1 MVTIKDVAKE
11 AGVSLATISRVINGA
26 ENVSPEIRSKVQEA
40 IKKLGYF
47 PNNAARSLVKRQ
59 SGAIAVLLRDLH
71 SPFYTDLIK
80 GFEDGAA
87 ETKHNVVFC
96 SLGRDQD
103 TRDRYMQYL
112 TNGIADAIILYGSLF
127 SDQPIIEKLYES
139 KFPFL
144 LIEHDYDT
152 LPLNEFLINNLEGAR
167 NAVEYL
173 IEKKHVR
180 IAHFMGD
187 PNKKVNLE
195 RFNGY
200 TQSMQQH
207 GIPIQPDFIKNIFKD
222 YTMASQYAAQFM
234 KQPFSQR
241 PTAIFCS
248 NDRIAAAAIQGIQ
261 EAGGSVPGDMSIIG
275 FDNQK
280 ILMND
285 YHGSSITSVKQPL
298 YQIGYDSIHSLIHI
312 LEGKSDAR
320 PLHRIYD
327 TELVILDTVAECKE
341 TNP

>member
-1 MVTIKDVAKE
+1 MITIKDVAKE

-26 ENVSPEIRSKVQEA
+26 ENVSPEIRSRVQEA

-167 NAVEYL
+167 SAVEYL

-200 TQSMQQH
+200 TQIMQQH

-222 YTMASQYAAQFM
+222 YSLARQYAAGFM
-234 KQPFSQR
+234 KQPVAQR

-248 NDRIAAAAIQGIQ
+248 NDRIASAAIQGIMD
-261 EAGGSVPGDMSIIG
+261 AGGSVPADMSVIG

-285 YHGSSITSVKQPL
+285 YRGPSITSVKQPL
-298 YQIGYDSIHSLIHI
+298 YQIGYDSIHSLIDI
-312 LEGKSDAR
+312 LEGKSHIQ
-320 PLHRIYD
+320 PVHRIYD
-327 TELVILDTVAECKE
+327 TELIVQDTVAECRE
-341 TNP
+341 PSQ

>member
-1 MVTIKDVAKE
+1 MITIKDVAKE

-26 ENVSPEIRSKVQEA
+26 ENVSPEIRSRVQEA

-167 NAVEYL
+167 SAVEYL

-200 TQSMQQH
+200 TQIMQQH
-207 GIPIQPDFIKNIFKD
+207 GISIQPDFIKNIFKD
-222 YTMASQYAAQFM
+222 YSLARQYAAGFM
-234 KQPFSQR
+234 KQPVAQR

-248 NDRIAAAAIQGIQ
+248 NDRIASAAIQGIMD
-261 EAGGSVPGDMSIIG
+261 AGGSVPADMSVIG

-285 YHGSSITSVKQPL
+285 YRGPSITSVKQPL
-298 YQIGYDSIHSLIHI
+298 YQIGYDSIHSLIDI
-312 LEGKSDAR
+312 LEGKSDIQ
-320 PLHRIYD
+320 PVHRIYD
-327 TELVILDTVAECKE
+327 TELIVQDTVAECRE
-341 TNP
+341 PSE

>member
-1 MVTIKDVAKE
+1 MITIKDVAKE

-26 ENVSPEIRSKVQEA
+26 ENVSPEIRSRVQEA

-167 NAVEYL
+167 SAVEYL

-200 TQSMQQH
+200 TQIMQQH

-222 YTMASQYAAQFM
+222 YSLARQYAAGFM
-234 KQPFSQR
+234 KQPVAQR

-248 NDRIAAAAIQGIQ
+248 NDRIASAAIQGIMD
-261 EAGGSVPGDMSIIG
+261 AGGSVPADMSVIG

-285 YHGSSITSVKQPL
+285 YRGPSITSVKQPL
-298 YQIGYDSIHSLIHI
+298 YQIGYDSIHSLIDI
-312 LEGKSDAR
+312 LEGKSDIQ
-320 PLHRIYD
+320 PVHRIYD
-327 TELVILDTVAECKE
+327 TELIVQDTVAECRE
-341 TNP
+341 PSE